1 MELRPALRCLATA
14 LALLALPASAYASA
28 TQESMFQDDDKLEFS
43 PAASVDETL
52 DTLRA
57 LGVDRI
63 RVSVFWKAVA
73 PSPARQDKPAGFD
86 ASNPDAYPHG
96 AWDRYDRLVI
106 GARARGLAVAFDV
119 TGPAPMWATGNP
131 ARSDIDETYTPS
143 ADEYAAF
150 VRAVGTRYSGQFVP
164 HPAQTAPPPSEQCPV
179 PNIPPLPPGC
189 ATQPPPPPAPPPTD
203 ALPRVDYWEI
213 WNEPN
218 QAGWL
223 TPQWLPNGKNKAQI
237 PVSPTTYRA
246 LADAMYT
253 ALQGT
258 GHGADTILVGATAPK
273 GLNVKGIT
281 RSIKPLRFIR
291 ELYCVDS
298 NLQAFKGEAAKA
310 RGCPETNQ
318 VASFGAAHPVLF
330 GMTGWAHHP
339 YELTFAPNRPPTDRD
354 FVTIANLGRLSDTMR
369 RVYARY
375 AKPQPKG
382 GVPLYL
388 TEFGYQ
394 TNPPD
399 RLGVTPARQAAY
411 LDQAEYLSWR
421 YATVRTISQFLLV
434 DGGDPVGLDVPERP
448 EVDRR
453 QAQAVLPR
461 LPAADLAAGSPC
473 RARHAPARVGAG
485 PHGAQ
490 RDGADGAGAVP
501 PTRLEGVADALH
513 PPRLQGP
520 RLCRRAGSAARGGS
534 HPPRD
539 GEHDQP
545 QREGDGQAATSMSSA
560 GSEPGPRS
568 SQTLRSSDSYSS
580 VTASQS

>member
-189 ATQPPPPPAPPPTD
+189 ATQPPPPPAPPPTE

-273 GLNVKGIT
+273 GLDVKGIT

-310 RGCPETNQ
+310 RGCPETDQ
-318 VASFGAAHPVLF
+318 VAS
-330 GMTGWAHHP
+330 
-339 YELTFAPNRPPTDRD
+339 
-354 FVTIANLGRLSDTMR
+354 S
-369 RVYARY
+369 
-375 AKPQPKG
+375 
-382 GVPLYL
+382 
-388 TEFGYQ
+388 
-394 TNPPD
+394 
-399 RLGVTPARQAAY
+399 
-411 LDQAEYLSWR
+411 
-421 YATVRTISQFLLV
+421 
-434 DGGDPVGLDVPERP
+434 ER
-448 EVDRR
+448 
-453 QAQAVLPR
+453 
-461 LPAADLAAGSPC
+461 
-473 RARHAPARVGAG
+473 H
-485 PHGAQ
+485 
-490 RDGADGAGAVP
+490 
-501 PTRLEGVADALH
+501 TRCCSG
-513 PPRLQGP
+513 
-520 RLCRRAGSAARGGS
+520 
-534 HPPRD
+534 
-539 GEHDQP
+539 
-545 QREGDGQAATSMSSA
+545 
-560 GSEPGPRS
+560 
-568 SQTLRSSDSYSS
+568 
-580 VTASQS
+580 